1 MADMNRIKSSLAFL
15 AASLGLLGAIPGQQ
29 ASNQPQRFPHLSS
42 GQVLPADQAAA
53 KPFKGPGSSVEK
65 RLDRLIGGGGGFRRG
80 FNYPAPG
87 WPVAH
92 DRRQARK
99 RRNQLRNKRAH
110 RS

>member
-1 MADMNRIKSSLAFL
+1 MADMNRIKSSLAFVV
-15 AASLGLLGAIPGQQ
+15 ASAGLLGASISLQVGNSLQRLSHV
-29 ASNQPQRFPHLSS
+29 SN

-53 KPFKGPGSSVEK
+53 KPFKGPGSSFEK
-65 RLDRLIGGGGGFRRG
+65 RLDRLIGGGGGFRRS

-87 WPVAH
+87 WSVAH